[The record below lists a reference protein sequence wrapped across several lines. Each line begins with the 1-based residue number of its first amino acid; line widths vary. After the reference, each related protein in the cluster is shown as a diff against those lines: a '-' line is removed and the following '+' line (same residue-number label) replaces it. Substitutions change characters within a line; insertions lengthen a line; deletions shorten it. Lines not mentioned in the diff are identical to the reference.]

1 MERRMNEWMIW
12 WMDEYLPVEISLNTL
27 EVINL
32 DIVCKEKMNEEEK
45 ERRMNEW
52 FDEWMN
58 IYLWRNLW
66 AL

>member
-1 MERRMNEWMIW
+1 MNEWFDE
-12 WMDEYLPVEISLNTL
+12 WMNIEYLPVEISLNTL